1 MATIKQSLKQLTTS
15 KKYYFTT
22 CGDSIYLRK
31 EGVSYPLFH
40 ARNENYMKH
49 YLQAMTNCK
58 GLIRIN
64 DENIFEMAN
73 AIGMIISLYTYG
85 RGSLEAV
92 LNDKYMASYR
102 ISQDVKKT
110 LAEYVINAICEIKYC
125 SGEDG
130 EGNTYHSCKLV
141 EV

>member
-1 MATIKQSLKQLTTS
+1 MATVKQLLKQLTTS

-22 CGDSIYLRK
+22 CGSSIYLRK

-92 LNDKYMASYR
+92 LNDKYMANYR
-102 ISQDVKKT
+102 ISQDVKRT
-110 LAEYVINAICEIKYC
+110 LAEYVINAICEVKYC

>member
-1 MATIKQSLKQLTTS
+1 MATIKQTLKQLTTS
-15 KKYYFTT
+15 RKYYFTT
-22 CGDSIYLRK
+22 CGSSIYLHK
-31 EGVSYPLFH
+31 QGVTYPIFH
-40 ARNENYMKH
+40 ANNENYMKH
-49 YLQAMTNCK
+49 YLNAMIKCK
-58 GLIRIN
+58 GIIRIN
-64 DENIFEMAN
+64 EENIMEMAN

-92 LNDKYMASYR
+92 LNDKYMVNYR
-102 ISQDVKKT
+102 VSQDVKRT